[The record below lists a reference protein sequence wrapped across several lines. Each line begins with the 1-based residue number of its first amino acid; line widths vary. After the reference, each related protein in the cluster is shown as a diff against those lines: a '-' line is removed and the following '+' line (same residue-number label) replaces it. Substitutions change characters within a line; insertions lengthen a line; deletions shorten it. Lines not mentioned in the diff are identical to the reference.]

1 MMERIKNIVFD
12 WGGVLINLD
21 KNRCVKAFDEIG
33 AHHISSYVDE
43 CRQEDL
49 FHELEIGK
57 ITVPQFCDEVRRQCP
72 GCVATDEDICRAW
85 GQLLTG
91 IPAYRIEKLRELR
104 SRYRLFLLSNTNVI
118 HWKKWDHLLEG
129 CFEKMFLS
137 YEMHLVKP
145 DKEIFEEVLRQTGIR
160 REETLFLDDSA
171 NNCAGAAS
179 VGIQTCHVKAGDDW
193 LHLPL

>member
-1 MMERIKNIVFD
+1 MQGIKNIVFD
-12 WGGVLINLD
+12 WGGVMINLD
-21 KNRCVKAFDEIG
+21 KVRCVKAFDKIG

-49 FHELEIGK
+49 FHDLEMGS

-72 GCVATDEDICRAW
+72 ECAATDEEICWAW
-85 GQLLTG
+85 GELLTG
-91 IPAYRIEKLRELR
+91 IPEYRVEKLRTLK
-104 SRYRLFLLSNTNVI
+104 SKYRLFLLSNTNVI
-118 HWKKWDHLLEG
+118 HWEPYAHRLEG

-145 DKEIFEEVLRQTGIR
+145 DAEIFREVLRQTGIR
-160 REETLFLDDSA
+160 AEETLFIDDSA

-179 VGIQTCHVKAGDDW
+179 LGIHTHQVKVSDDW
-193 LHLPL
+193 LELPF

>member
-1 MMERIKNIVFD
+1 MQGIKNIVFD
-12 WGGVLINLD
+12 WGGVMINLD
-21 KNRCVKAFDEIG
+21 KVRCVKAFDKIG

-49 FHELEIGK
+49 FHDLEMGS

-72 GCVATDEDICRAW
+72 ECAATDEKICWAW
-85 GQLLTG
+85 GELLTG
-91 IPAYRIEKLRELR
+91 IPEYRVEKLRTLK
-104 SRYRLFLLSNTNVI
+104 SKYRLFLLSNTNVI
-118 HWKKWDHLLEG
+118 HWEPYAHRLEG

-145 DKEIFEEVLRQTGIR
+145 DAEIFREVLRQTGIR
-160 REETLFLDDSA
+160 AEETLFVDDSA

-179 VGIQTCHVKAGDDW
+179 LGIHTHQVKVSDDW
-193 LHLPL
+193 LELPF